1 MRKINTKQISNK
13 ISFNKT
19 DFFNV
24 VASIFFA
31 VITSI
36 ILLELNSSENNLVV
50 KDINEKET
58 VNKDIIRKVIDKDA
72 CTDEI
77 KNDMIT
83 SNECN

>member
-1 MRKINTKQISNK
+1 MFNDDFLSLVSKKIN
-13 ISFNKT
+13 FN
-19 DFFNV
+19 DNY
-24 VASIFFA
+24 SDY
-31 VITSI
+31 
-36 ILLELNSSENNLVV
+36 IL
-50 KDINEKET
+50 KET